1 MSEHSDKNDED
12 IEILDDELN
21 SDIAFKI
28 IVIVIHE

>member
-21 SDIAFKI
+21 SDIVFKI

>member
-28 IVIVIHE
+28 IVIVIHD